1 MFQQIEN
8 ARLLHE
14 APPGST
20 VHRDPA
26 GAGWLVIGYTHA
38 PYLVDGEG
46 NVTECT
52 PLVGIVDASAVPNE
66 DAATN
71 PDAPP

>member
-1 MFQQIEN
+1 MFSPVEN
-8 ARLLHE
+8 AKLLHE

-38 PYLVDGEG
+38 PYLVDWDG
-46 NVTECT
+46 NVTPCT
-52 PLVGIVDASAVPNE
+52 PLLGLVDAAAAQQE
-66 DAATN
+66 DAATK
-71 PDAPP
+71 PDATP